1 MLLNLKIKILESRRR
16 QYQIAHAVG
25 WHPTKLSAI
34 INGSQ
39 KPSEI
44 DQELLAQEIG
54 CRVEDIFP
62 PSRKATLA

>member
-1 MLLNLKIKILESRRR
+1 MLLTLKIKILESRRH
-16 QYQIAHAVG
+16 QYQIAHALG

-39 KPSEI
+39 NPSEI

-54 CRVEDIFP
+54 CRVEDLFP
-62 PSRKATLA
+62 EREGTTQ